1 MNDLSINIMLYVTY
15 LLIVVATLSAIV
27 FPIIA
32 LAGDMKKAKRALYG
46 IGAVAVVFFLSYAV
60 SDGTVLD
67 AYVKY
72 NVTES
77 VSKLV
82 GAVLIMTYILG
93 IAAIVSAIAG
103 EILKATK

>member
-15 LLIVVATLSAIV
+15 LLVIVATLAAIV

-32 LAGDMKKAKRALYG
+32 LAGDMKKAKRALFG
-46 IGAVAVVFFLSYAV
+46 IGAVAVVFLLSYVV

-67 AYVKY
+67 SYVKY
-72 NVTES
+72 NVTEG
-77 VSKLV
+77 VSKMV

-93 IAAIVSAIAG
+93 LGAIVSAIAG

>member
-15 LLIVVATLSAIV
+15 LLIVVATLAAIV

-32 LAGDMKKAKRALYG
+32 LAGDMKKAKRALFG
-46 IGAVAVVFFLSYAV
+46 VGAVAVVFLLSYVV
-60 SDGTVLD
+60 SDATVLESY
-67 AYVKY
+67 AKY
-72 NVTES
+72 NVTAGI
-77 VSKLV
+77 SKLV

-93 IAAIVSAIAG
+93 LGAIVSAIAG

>member
-1 MNDLSINIMLYVTY
+1 MSDLTINIMLYLTY
-15 LLIVVATLSAIV
+15 VLIGISTLAAIV

-32 LAGDMKKAKRALYG
+32 LAGDMKKAKRALLS
-46 IGAVAVVFFLSYAV
+46 IGAVAVVFLLSYVV

-67 AYVKY
+67 SYVKY
-72 NVTES
+72 NVTAGI
-77 VSKLV
+77 SKTV

-93 IAAIVSAIAG
+93 IGAIVSAIAG

>member
-32 LAGDMKKAKRALYG
+32 LAGDMKKAKRALFG
-46 IGAVAVVFFLSYAV
+46 IGAVAVVFLLSYAV

-67 AYVKY
+67 SYVKY
-72 NVTES
+72 NVTEG

-93 IAAIVSAIAG
+93 LGAIVSAIAG